1 MSGQQSSPVYKIAL
15 GIEYDGSKYYGW
27 QRQNEV
33 RSVQEKLEK
42 ALSQVANEPINVFC
56 AGRTDAGV
64 HGTGQVVH
72 FETTALRKDAAWTL
86 GVNANLPGDIAVRW
100 VKTVPD
106 DFHARFSATARRYRY
121 IIYNHRLRPAVLA
134 KGVTHYYEP
143 LDAERMHRAA
153 QCLLG
158 ENDFTS
164 FRAVQCQSRT
174 PWRNVMHIN
183 VTRHGPYV
191 VVDIKANAFV
201 HHMVRNIVGSLLE
214 VGAHNQPE
222 SWIAELLAARDRT
235 LAAATAKAEGL
246 YLVAVDYPDRFDLQN
261 RQWARY
267 FWRTNPNRTPETC
280 RVERQRQIWT

>member
-1 MSGQQSSPVYKIAL
+1 MTEVLQQPLMRIAL

-64 HGTGQVVH
+64 HATGQVVH
-72 FETTALRKDAAWTL
+72 FETHAVRQDAAWTL

-100 VKTVPD
+100 VKHVAD
-106 DFHARFSATARRYRY
+106 DFHARFNATARRYRY
-121 IIYNHRLRPAVLA
+121 VIYNHRLRPAVLGR
-134 KGVTHYYEP
+134 GVTHYYLP
-143 LDAERMHRAA
+143 LDAARMHRAA
-153 QCLLG
+153 QALLG

-164 FRAVQCQSRT
+164 FRAVHCQSRT

-183 VTRHGPYV
+183 VERVGAYV

-201 HHMVRNIVGSLLE
+201 HHMVRNIVGSLME
-214 VGAHNQPE
+214 VGANNRPE
-222 SWIAELLAARDRT
+222 SWIAELLAAKDRN

-246 YLVAVDYPDRFDLQN
+246 YLVAVDYPGHFDL
-261 RQWARY
+261 
-267 FWRTNPNRTPETC
+267 PVTPMGPLFLAD
-280 RVERQRQIWT
+280 

>member
-1 MSGQQSSPVYKIAL
+1 MSDQQQPPVYKIAL
-15 GIEYDGSKYYGW
+15 GIEYDGSRYYGW

-42 ALSQVANEPINVFC
+42 ALSQVANEPITVFC

-72 FETTALRKDAAWTL
+72 FETTAQRKDAAWTL

-100 VKTVPD
+100 VKAVPD

-121 IIYNHRLRPAVLA
+121 II
-134 KGVTHYYEP
+134 
-143 LDAERMHRAA
+143 
-153 QCLLG
+153 
-158 ENDFTS
+158 
-164 FRAVQCQSRT
+164 FRS
-174 PWRNVMHIN
+174 RNVMHIN

-201 HHMVRNIVGSLLE
+201 HHMVRNIVGSLME

-222 SWIAELLAARDRT
+222 SWIAELLAAKDRT

-246 YLVAVDYPDRFDLQN
+246 YLVAVDYPDRYDLPKPPMGPLFL
-261 RQWARY
+261 AD
-267 FWRTNPNRTPETC
+267 
-280 RVERQRQIWT
+280 

>member
-1 MSGQQSSPVYKIAL
+1 MSDQQQPPVYKIAL

-42 ALSQVANEPINVFC
+42 ALSQVANEPITVFC

-72 FETTALRKDAAWTL
+72 FETTAQRKDAAWTL
-86 GVNANLPGDIAVRW
+86 G
-100 VKTVPD
+100 
-106 DFHARFSATARRYRY
+106 
-121 IIYNHRLRPAVLA
+121 IIYNHRLRPAVLS
-134 KGVTHYYEP
+134 KGVTHFYEP

-201 HHMVRNIVGSLLE
+201 HHMVRNIVGSLME

-222 SWIAELLAARDRT
+222 SWIAELLAAKDRT

-246 YLVAVDYPDRFDLQN
+246 YLVAVDYPDRYDLPKPPMGPLFL
-261 RQWARY
+261 AD
-267 FWRTNPNRTPETC
+267 
-280 RVERQRQIWT
+280 